1 MEYRDYYARLGVE
14 RNAGADDIKKAYRRL
29 ARKYHPDVNSEPD
42 AEDRFKE
49 IGEAY
54 EVLSDPEKRAAYD
67 ALGANWQDH
76 QNFQPP
82 PDWQQ
87 HFSFGG
93 GGFTQHDA
101 GFSDFFE
108 TLFGGTGFQRHGR
121 GADFQ
126 RHGRRAGGFKG
137 ADEHAR
143 VGITLEEAF
152 RRDTVEIDLGQPGGP
167 PRRLRVRI
175 PPGIS
180 DGKRV
185 RLKGQG
191 GPGVGGGE
199 AGDLFVEFRL
209 VPHPRFRPD
218 GSDLHYELPV
228 SPWEAAL
235 GAEIEVPTLGGD
247 VKLKVPPNS
256 QSGSRLRL
264 KGRGLPGDP
273 AGDQYVTLKV
283 VLPKADTPERRAL
296 YRQMAETM
304 DFDPRAGGESRTTA

>member
-1 MEYRDYYARLGVE
+1 MEYRDYYARLGVD
-14 RNAGADDIKKAYRRL
+14 RKASADEIKKAYRRL

-42 AEDRFKE
+42 AEERFKE

-67 ALGANWQDH
+67 ALGANWQEH

-87 HFSFGG
+87 NFSFGG

-108 TLFGGTGFQRHGR
+108 TLFGGGG
-121 GADFQ
+121 FQ

-152 RRDTVEIDLGQPGGP
+152 RRDSVEISVAQPGGAA
-167 PRRLRVRI
+167 RRLRVRI
-175 PPGIS
+175 PSGIS

-218 GSDLHYELPV
+218 GSDVHYELPI

-235 GAEIEVPTLGGD
+235 GADIEAPTLAGG

-256 QSGSRLRL
+256 QSGTRLRL
-264 KGRGLPGDP
+264 KGRGLPGEP
-273 AGDQYVTLKV
+273 PGDQYVTLRV

-296 YRQMAETM
+296 YQQMAETM
-304 DFDPRAGGESRTTA
+304 HFDPRADGESRTTS